1 MACNSTL
8 AFNNLS
14 LPIFF
19 CRVRVLLGKSAFHN
33 DGEGKLIGKEFE
45 QHSIPDMSLER
56 EAAGAN
62 SSEKRMLYIHSVRL
76 MQLCSTE
83 KLSICNE
90 TGNIDS
96 NGRYCIKIHG
106 MVKSICMRFIGA
118 ALFIETLSHTK
129 SFDRGMVE
137 ELVFPFYL
145 DTEKLFIN
153 ICYIIWNGG
162 HHDNLDEKG
171 TRSIYK

>member
-1 MACNSTL
+1 
-8 AFNNLS
+8 
-14 LPIFF
+14 
-19 CRVRVLLGKSAFHN
+19 
-33 DGEGKLIGKEFE
+33 
-45 QHSIPDMSLER
+45 
-56 EAAGAN
+56 
-62 SSEKRMLYIHSVRL
+62 MLYIHSVRL

-106 MVKSICMRFIGA
+106 MVKSIFMRFIGA

-129 SFDRGMVE
+129 TFDRGMVE

-162 HHDNLDEKG
+162 HHDNLHWMRKALAL
-171 TRSIYK
+171 SISSQVTEF